1 MSTKLSN
8 SKRKTSSMGLLLQP
22 WARPSERLEDRY
34 GKIGIGA
41 VAAALVSI
49 REPQPRQV
57 DEIVLFLGSTD

>member
-1 MSTKLSN
+1 
-8 SKRKTSSMGLLLQP
+8 MGLLLQP